1 MNTQKMICEAFGF
14 KNVLE
19 TDYYVYKTKIVNI
32 NLSELSQ
39 NTIDKIRKNK
49 GKKQK
54 IESSINNTFIQ
65 VVYSPLQIE
74 HKVIDGISFNL
85 KDQGVKSIDT
95 INSESKDIELTA
107 TEIDFIL
114 NKIDNKSK
122 NAELYYY
129 DNKPLFS
136 TVEIKKLKITKDNA
150 IPCALCGNIHTT
162 GYTANSETEL
172 IQTIISDTYNECYAI
187 QTSNFICEYCGYSLK
202 AYNSPNKTLLGKKM
216 VNVLVHNGRAVE
228 KSFNSDEKNEL
239 YNIMIDP
246 PKTPFV
252 IMINSRG
259 TVLEN
264 LVFSSKA
271 TISKELIVVNYGL
284 DNLEVNP
291 NEVFSSIEAAK
302 TIAATYGIEVN
313 SDSIWNRADEVSIQ
327 VKRTGK
333 KGSIDLNSF
342 YNEMGLFIE
351 KYNRD
356 CRLVGKMILNAYL
369 KHNPSQKAEKVE
381 TEKTVSNKVENK
393 KSIYF

>member
-1 MNTQKMICEAFGF
+1 MNTQKMICDAFGF

-19 TDYYVYKTKIVNI
+19 MDYYVYKTKIVNI

-39 NTIDKIRKNK
+39 NAIDKIRKNK

-54 IESSINNTFIQ
+54 IESAINNTFIQ
-65 VVYSPLQIE
+65 VVYKPSEIE
-74 HKVIDGISFNL
+74 LEFREGISFNL
-85 KDQGVKSIDT
+85 KDKGVKSIDT

-107 TEIDFIL
+107 EEIEFIL

-122 NAELYYY
+122 DAVLYYY
-129 DNKPLFS
+129 DNKSLFS
-136 TVEIKKLKITKDNA
+136 TTEVKKLKITKENV
-150 IPCALCGNIHTT
+150 IPCALCGKTHTI
-162 GYTANSETEL
+162 GYTANNETEL

-202 AYNSPNKTLLGKKM
+202 AYGSPNKALLGKKM
-216 VNVLVHNGRAVE
+216 VNVLIHDGKAIE
-228 KSFNSDEKNEL
+228 KSFNSDEKNDL
-239 YNIMIDP
+239 YNILVNP
-246 PKTPFV
+246 PKPPFV

-271 TISKELIVVNYGL
+271 TISKGLIIVNYGL
-284 DNLEVNP
+284 NNLEVNP
-291 NEVFSSIEAAK
+291 DEVFSSIEDAK
-302 TIAATYGIEVN
+302 RIAATYGIEVN

-333 KGSIDLNSF
+333 KGAIDLNSF
-342 YNEMGLFIE
+342 YNDMGLFID

-356 CRLVGKMILNAYL
+356 CRLVAKMILNAYL
-369 KHNPSQKAEKVE
+369 KFHVIKDENVE
-381 TEKTVSNKVENK
+381 TVKAVSKNSNK
-393 KSIYF
+393 SSLFDF